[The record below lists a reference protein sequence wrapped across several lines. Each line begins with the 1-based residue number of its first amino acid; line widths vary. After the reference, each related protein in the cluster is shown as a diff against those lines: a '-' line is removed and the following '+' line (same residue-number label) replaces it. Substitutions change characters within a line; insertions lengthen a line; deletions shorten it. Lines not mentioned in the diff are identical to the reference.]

1 MTSIAAAATGLSAP
15 EITSLLLGIAILL
28 GLARILGERVRRYR
42 QPAVLGEIT
51 AGIILGPT
59 IFGALSA
66 WLVSAGFLNFNLFE
80 HLFPTTGGSALALEG
95 FITISATL
103 LLFVVGLEVDLSTVW
118 RQGKA
123 ALAVSAAGIALP
135 FTCGFLIAYN
145 VPDMLGVGPRGA
157 DAIFPFAIFVGISLS
172 ITALPVIA
180 KILMDL
186 NLAKSDMGMLII
198 SSAMLNDLVGW
209 IGFAV
214 VLALVPASNLVSGT
228 IEQTAESV
236 VQTADPIIQT
246 AAEHADKAAQSSVVT
261 TILLTLIFLALMLT
275 LGRLACHKLL
285 PYIQARWSWPGGV
298 LAFVLVIAL
307 ICAAF
312 TEYLG
317 IHSIFGAFVAGV
329 AIGDS
334 HHLRERTR
342 DTIHQFIMNIFAPI
356 FFASI
361 GLHINFIQSFDLF
374 AVVIVCTVAL
384 VGKVLGSYFGAR
396 VLSGMGQRESYALGF
411 GMAAQGAVGII
422 LGQLANQAGL
432 ISDDLMV
439 AIIIMALGT
448 SLISGPVMQ
457 KVLQLSHKR
466 QLLDFLT
473 EKSVITEPRAQD
485 VMQSIGELSK
495 RAAELT
501 GLKAHDIYRAV
512 LQRERIMNTGL
523 PGGLAVPHA
532 RLDNLPKPCVVISR
546 SKAGIDFDAADGQH
560 ARIIAL
566 LLTPTDQPETQI
578 ELLSLF
584 ATTFSKNHIRQRIIE
599 VESPTEFLAVLNQ
612 AATEDPTAPKDD
624 QTLGIKS

>member
-1 MTSIAAAATGLSAP
+1 MTLLGATALTPSD
-15 EITSLLLGIAILL
+15 ITALLLGIAILL

-42 QPAVLGEIT
+42 QPAVLGEIA

-59 IFGALSA
+59 LFGALSV
-66 WLVSAGFLNFNLFE
+66 WLVSAGFLNTNLFE
-80 HLFPTTGGSALALEG
+80 FIFPADGASSIALNG

-103 LLFVVGLEVDLSTVW
+103 LLFVVGLEVDLSTVV

-123 ALAVSAAGIALP
+123 ALAVSAAGIAIP
-135 FTCGFLIAYN
+135 FSLGFTIAYFAAET
-145 VPDMLGVGPRGA
+145 LGAGTVGMQAPL
-157 DAIFPFAIFVGISLS
+157 PFAIFVGISLS

-209 IGFAV
+209 IGFAI
-214 VLALVPASNLVSGT
+214 VLALLPAADAITSSIDT
-228 IEQTAESV
+228 
-236 VQTADPIIQT
+236 VQTTIQT
-246 AAEHADKAAQSSVVT
+246 ASAALPDATHTDADSGGTGSSSVVT
-261 TILLTLIFLALMLT
+261 TIGLTLLFLLFMLT
-275 LGRLACHKLL
+275 LGRLACHRLL
-285 PYIQARWSWPGGV
+285 PYIQSRWSWPGGV
-298 LAFVLVIAL
+298 LAFVLVIAF

-342 DTIHQFIMNIFAPI
+342 DTIHQFILNIFAPI

-361 GLHINFIQSFDLF
+361 GLHINFINSFNII
-374 AVVIVCTVAL
+374 AVVIVFGVAL

-396 VLSGMGQRESYALGF
+396 VLSGMGKRESYALGF

-422 LGQLANQAGL
+422 LGQLARQAGL
-432 ISDDLMV
+432 INDELMV

-448 SLISGPVMQ
+448 SLISGPIMQ
-457 KVLQLSHKR
+457 KILQLKHKR

-473 EKSVITEPRAQD
+473 EKSVITQPRAHD

-512 LQRERIMNTGL
+512 LQRERIMHTGL

-532 RLDNLPKPCVVISR
+532 RLDDLAKPCVVIAR
-546 SKAGIDFDAADGQH
+546 SKTGIDFDAADGKN
-560 ARIIAL
+560 ACIIGL
-566 LLTPTDQPETQI
+566 LLTPVDQPESQI

-584 ATTFSKNHIRQRIIE
+584 ATTFSKSHIRQRMLE
-599 VESPTEFLAVLNQ
+599 VESATEFLAVLNQ
-612 AATEDPTAPKDD
+612 AATEDPHAPKDD